1 MNKNKTINPTR
12 ERIKIT
18 KCRAQS
24 SLINLIATSFV
35 EKQNTAITALT
46 DPNTVV
52 LPWIIDFIA
61 VLDQNFM
68 QASRTEATLI

>member
-1 MNKNKTINPTR
+1 MNKNKTVNPTR

-18 KCRAQS
+18 KCRAYS

-52 LPWIIDFIA
+52 FPWIIDFIA
-61 VLDQNFM
+61 VLDQNFT
-68 QASRTEATLI
+68 QASRTEAT

>member
-1 MNKNKTINPTR
+1 MNKNKTVNPTR
-12 ERIKIT
+12 ERIKTT

-24 SLINLIATSFV
+24 LLINLIATSFI

-68 QASRTEATLI
+68 QASRTEATSI